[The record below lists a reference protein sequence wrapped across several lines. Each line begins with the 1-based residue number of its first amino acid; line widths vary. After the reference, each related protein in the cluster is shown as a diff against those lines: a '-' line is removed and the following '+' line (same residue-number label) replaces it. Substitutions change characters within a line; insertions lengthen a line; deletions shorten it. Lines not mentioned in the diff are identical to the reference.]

1 MCNYIF
7 TALPTHSSVLDL
19 LHHLL
24 HRDDSD
30 KLLRMRILKV
40 SVEGGPPSSEI
51 VSGLQV
57 YTAIFKHY
65 GLRKYFKLWGH
76 LKMWPLIYTG
86 VGICVCT
93 VCA

>member
-1 MCNYIF
+1 M
-7 TALPTHSSVLDL
+7 LDL

-24 HRDDSD
+24 HRDELSGV
-30 KLLRMRILKV
+30 RILKV
-40 SVEGGPPSSEI
+40 SVEGGPPLSEI

-65 GLRKYFKLWGH
+65 GLRKYFKLWGQ
-76 LKMWPLIYTG
+76 LKVWPLIYAG